1 MLNSYSLDFGAQLN
15 SLVWPAISWKGA
27 VAYGVSWNS
36 HGNFENSL
44 LFGGVFFFNPVS
56 TLGKSLVVPHTPIPF
71 KFGGFFECNSIAPEN
86 QCLED
91 EISFWGQKAYFQ
103 VRIGC

>member
-1 MLNSYSLDFGAQLN
+1 MGYPGIPMETLKIRCF
-15 SLVWPAISWKGA
+15 LV
-27 VAYGVSWNS
+27 
-36 HGNFENSL
+36 
-44 LFGGVFFFNPVS
+44 VFFFSIPFLHLAN
-56 TLGKSLVVPHTPIPF
+56 LWWSLTPPTPF

-91 EISFWGQKAYFQ
+91 EISFWGQNAYFQ